1 MLLTLKVFTWQQ
13 NSNITEC
20 SIIWKLTAH
29 SYPISD
35 LCTSSSLLNCA
46 LPQDSEAAFSAVV
59 TTTPYPE
66 VTVKAVW
73 SQAGEVQGRLLKGT
87 QPGSSPK
94 SLESVVL
101 SLRTSAKGVASQHP
115 YTGTSTS
122 LNQYNEMSTDAVVS
136 DGESQEAPSDCRSE
150 NSLSLSSNGIVGHS
164 HRDNFAAQG
173 LSHDEPYPVF
183 LPNLLVSETD
193 CANSSPHEI
202 MKQEE
207 DLAYSPCCVSP
218 LSQNS
223 SEVENHVGVSPSTS
237 DSRAQDHVS
246 EESVA
251 TSAMSNGLSHI
262 ESAVISKA
270 ETHVAISPSASHRVA
285 ENSNASPAGDSAFF
299 EFLLTQGSE
308 FNPSIK
314 FQIVELIK
322 GEFGK
327 KMANCNSEI
336 CQTET
341 EKRRLEAEIHNSK
354 VKLQQKEEEKLRL
367 FAEIDNL
374 QRNIVE
380 ATEKHRMV
388 VQQCE
393 KLREESIAVK
403 RKISSCEEVERELCG
418 TPAKSSKLAER

>member
-1 MLLTLKVFTWQQ
+1 MFCYLETYT
-13 NSNITEC
+13 
-20 SIIWKLTAH
+20 
-29 SYPISD
+29 YPISD
-35 LCTSSSLLNCA
+35 LCTSSSPLNCV
-46 LPQDSEAAFSAVV
+46 LQQDSEASFSAVV

-73 SQAGEVQGRLLKGT
+73 SQAGEVQGRLLKGAA
-87 QPGSSPK
+87 QLGSSSK

-101 SLRTSAKGVASQHP
+101 SLHTSAKGVASQHP

-122 LNQYNEMSTDAVVS
+122 LNQYNEISTDVVVC
-136 DGESQEAPSDCRSE
+136 DGQPQDSTIQEAPSDCRSE
-150 NSLSLSSNGIVGHS
+150 NSPSVSSNGIVGHS
-164 HRDNFAAQG
+164 RRNSFEAQVS
-173 LSHDEPYPVF
+173 SHDEPYPVF
-183 LPNLLVSETD
+183 LPNLLVSETE

-223 SEVENHVGVSPSTS
+223 LEVENHVEVSPSTS

-246 EESVA
+246 EESVV
-251 TSAMSNGLSHI
+251 TSGLSNGLSHI
-262 ESAVISKA
+262 ESTGRSKA
-270 ETHVAISPSASHRVA
+270 ETHVTIYPSVSHRVA
-285 ENSNASPAGDSAFF
+285 DNLNVSPAGDSAFF

-418 TPAKSSKLAER
+418 TSAKSSKLAER